1 MNRPVWLVLMAKEKW
16 KRKSWLHMRKPWIL
30 VVNILLAKVAMWL
43 SPELRDML
51 KFLTY
56 NGSAE
61 ELNSSAVQWQ
71 PGHEPRPV
79 DTKHVC
85 LSGCIKEEV
94 DSCNHKEFISFKI
107 YIHCPSNTTLTLIAH
122 FKKEKG
128 TEILAFLKSPSFL
141 IGFRPCPHIHLY
153 LI

>member
-1 MNRPVWLVLMAKEKW
+1 MEEEILV
-16 KRKSWLHMRKPWIL
+16 HMRKPWIL
-30 VVNILLAKVAMWL
+30 AVNILLAKVAMWL

-122 FKKEKG
+122 FKKEKRNWNLG
-128 TEILAFLKSPSFL
+128 FPKKSIFSDWLSPMPTYSF
-141 IGFRPCPHIHLY
+141 ISY
-153 LI
+153 LGSRCT